1 MEAGSQVESKPK
13 SEYVVSKYLFSMRKK
28 KKTILL
34 LKHKQL
40 YKVQISEHSVIVT
53 NQERKNKQTK
63 KAEGP
68 ARTGSAFQ

>member
-13 SEYVVSKYLFSMRKK
+13 SEYVVSKYLFSMRK

>member
-13 SEYVVSKYLFSMRKK
+13 SEYVVSKYLFSMRK
-28 KKTILL
+28 
-34 LKHKQL
+34 KQL